1 MRTFAFKLT
10 NMVRILLVFVALS
23 SVCTCISFGQTSS
36 KRVGKTAYEEVD
48 FEDMMHRY
56 FGKATS
62 SPLEGIYSVSC
73 VITKRTNRILSKRE
87 KIQVV
92 ERKDNYGRIAI
103 MKDWPGSKRDFIEV
117 SMSYR
122 DAKKYPIVGELN
134 EVAEGRALVYRHIEP
149 DGQIITFSMIRESEQ
164 LLEAE
169 YSVVEKRKTITYRL
183 SYLKMYPKTSE
194 VTVKNN

>member
-1 MRTFAFKLT
+1 MFLNAISMIR
-10 NMVRILLVFVALS
+10 VILVLLILS
-23 SVCTCISFGQTSS
+23 SISVSVSFGQTNS

-103 MKDWPGSKRDFIEV
+103 MKDWPGSQRDFIEV

-122 DAKKYPIVGELN
+122 DAKKYPIVGELS
-134 EVAEGRALVYRHIEP
+134 EVAEGRALVYKHIEP
-149 DGQIITFSMIRESEQ
+149 DGRTITFSMIRESDQ

-169 YSVVEKRKTITYRL
+169 YSEMEKRKTITYRL
-183 SYLKMYPKTSE
+183 SYLKIYPKTDE
-194 VTVKNN
+194 VTVMKD